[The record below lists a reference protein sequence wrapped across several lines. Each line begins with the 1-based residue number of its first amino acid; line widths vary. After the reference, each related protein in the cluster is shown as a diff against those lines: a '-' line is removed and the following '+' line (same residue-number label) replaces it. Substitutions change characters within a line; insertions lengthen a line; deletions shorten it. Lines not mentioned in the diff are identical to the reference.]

1 VKPEVEAIR
10 KERNITA
17 VISAVCIILTGL
29 FIALHIKE
37 AVIVCSV
44 VCALPLIHL
53 YRQWRLLSAAK
64 LICDNPILT
73 VPSSIITEKNRVSV
87 RMTEDTVVSTFGL
100 LLGSKVY
107 KWGCD
112 GISGTRLQRV
122 RLDRNHI
129 WLTFGVDNEVLC
141 IKLLHGIT
149 DKARVMEITQK
160 LWRETGVQAE
170 VSD

>member
-1 VKPEVEAIR
+1 MKPEVEAIR
-10 KERNITA
+10 KERDVIA
-17 VISAVCIILTGL
+17 VISMAGIILTGL
-29 FIALHIKE
+29 FIVLQIKE
-37 AVIVCSV
+37 AAIVCIV
-44 VCALPLIHL
+44 VCALPLILL
-53 YRQWRLLSAAK
+53 YRQGRLLSAAK

-73 VPSSIITEKNRVSV
+73 VPSSVITAENRAGE
-87 RMTEDTVVSTFGL
+87 RMTEETIVSTFGL